1 MPNMGVGFA
10 SYTTFKKQNRF
21 VLHIPNVTHVGNS
34 STRVYN
40 KVLIEEKAARPSMSF
55 KEFDVPHLMETV
67 FYAGKP
73 EWKPIQV
80 TLYDVAATNP
90 ALNWVNSIYS
100 VQRNA
105 FRGQAGASYFGAI
118 ANNFK
123 RDIQIFMLDGC
134 GFALEAWN
142 YVNAYPT
149 SVDFGGTDMSSDQPV
164 RVVMDIRYDRAYWE
178 PCSRKLINLASSYMM
193 P

>member
-10 SYTTFKKQNRF
+10 SYTSFKKQNRF
-21 VLHIPNVTHVGNS
+21 VLHIPNVTHAGNS
-34 STRVYN
+34 SNRVYN
-40 KVLIEEKAARPSMSF
+40 KVLIEEKAARPVVSF
-55 KEFDVPHLMETV
+55 KEFEVPHLMENI
-67 FYAGKP
+67 FYAGRP

-90 ALNWVNSIYS
+90 ALNWVNAVYS
-100 VQRNA
+100 VQKNA
-105 FRGQAGASYFGAI
+105 FRGQPGASYFGAI
-118 ANNFK
+118 ANKFK

-142 YVNAYPT
+142 YMNAYPS
-149 SVDFGGTDMSSDQPV
+149 SVDFGPTDMSSDQV
-164 RVVMDIRYDRAYWE
+164 MRVTMDIRYDRAYWE
-178 PCSRKLINLASSYMM
+178 PCSRSLTRLASSYMI